1 MLPSCNRDLCYIA
14 AFMSSL
20 LDARNRVVALT
31 LAVSA
36 VGCATSGQ
44 APGRDQVDE
53 GIRSRTG
60 LGLRPEESRASLPP
74 DASLND
80 GLTPDEA
87 VAIALW
93 NNPAFEASLADLG
106 LARADL
112 VEAGLLKNPVLSL
125 LLPVG
130 PKQLE
135 WTLQF
140 AVDALWQRPRRV
152 EAFSLNAQAVGER
165 LVSQG
170 LFFIADVRQAYVDAV
185 AAERRVAL
193 AEKNADLAK
202 RIAEITDARLR
213 AGDISELEASAAR
226 SDRAR
231 AEAAALSREHD
242 RDAAKVALISRMGFD
257 TPPSELLLTPEAE
270 TPVGPCGDPEALI
283 EDALSSRPDVR
294 AAEIAIEA
302 AGARASWERTRV
314 VNLIAMLDANGE
326 GREGYELGPG
336 ITADIPVF
344 ARNQGGISRAQ
355 AEISRAS
362 SAYLAL
368 RLQVVAEI
376 RTAVIRFV
384 QAEQAAGIWEDEI
397 VPSLEIEERQAES
410 AYRAGEV
417 ALLSLLDVGR
427 RLVEARIRR
436 LEASVDV
443 QKAAVA
449 LERSVGHSCAGR

>member
-1 MLPSCNRDLCYIA
+1 
-14 AFMSSL
+14 
-20 LDARNRVVALT
+20 
-31 LAVSA
+31 
-36 VGCATSGQ
+36 
-44 APGRDQVDE
+44 VDE

-60 LGLRPEESRASLPP
+60 LGLRPEETSASLPP
-74 DASLND
+74 DVSLVD
-80 GLTPDEA
+80 GLAPDEA

-125 LLPVG
+125 LFPLG

-152 EAFSLNAQAVGER
+152 AAFTLNAQAVGER

-170 LFFIADVRQAYVDAV
+170 LFFIAEVRQAYVDAV

-231 AEAAALSREHD
+231 AQAALLALEHD

-257 TPPSELLLTPEAE
+257 TPPGELRLTPDADR
-270 TPVGPCGDPEALI
+270 PVASCGAPEALI
-283 EDALSSRPDVR
+283 EDALASRPDVR
-294 AAEIAIEA
+294 AAEMAIEA
-302 AGARASWERTRV
+302 AGARASWERTKV
-314 VNLIAMLDANGE
+314 VSLIATLDANGE
-326 GREGYELGPG
+326 GREGFEMGPG
-336 ITADIPVF
+336 LAAEIPVF

-355 AEISRAS
+355 AELSRAS
-362 SAYLAL
+362 GGYLAV
-368 RLQVVAEI
+368 RTQVAAEV
-376 RTAVIRFV
+376 RTALIRYD
-384 QAEQAAGIWEDEI
+384 QAQQAARIWEDEI
-397 VPSLEIEERQAES
+397 VPSMELEQRQSES

-417 ALLSLLDVGR
+417 ALLSLLDVSR
-427 RLVEARIRR
+427 RLIEARIRR
-436 LEASVDV
+436 LEAGVD
-443 QKAAVA
+443 QEKAGVA